1 VAHIKHGLQEK
12 LYLGNLEARR
22 DWGYAP
28 DYVRAM
34 WLMLQ
39 QDAPEDF
46 VIGTGEAHTV
56 REFVELAF
64 AQAGLDWREHVE
76 VDPRYLRPAEVDYLC
91 ADASK
96 ARRVLGWEPTLT
108 FEELVRMMVEADL
121 KNVEGR
127 LRGGAEALQVAV
139 AAEGRNW

>member
-1 VAHIKHGLQEK
+1 VQRT

-39 QDAPEDF
+39 QETSDDF

-56 REFVELAF
+56 RQFAELAF
-64 AQAGLDWREHVE
+64 AHAGLDWREHVE
-76 VDPRYLRPAEVDYLC
+76 VDPRYFRPAEVDYLC

-96 ARRVLGWEPTLT
+96 ARRVLGWEPTVT
-108 FEELVRMMVEADL
+108 FSELVRIMVEADTKDVESQL
-121 KNVEGR
+121 K
-127 LRGGAEALQVAV
+127 GGAEALQRVIA
-139 AAEGRNW
+139 AAEKLS